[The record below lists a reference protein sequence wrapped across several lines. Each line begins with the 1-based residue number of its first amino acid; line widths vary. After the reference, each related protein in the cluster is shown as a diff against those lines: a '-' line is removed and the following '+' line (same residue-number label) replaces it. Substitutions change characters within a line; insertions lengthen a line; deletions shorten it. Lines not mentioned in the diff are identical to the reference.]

1 MWTASIA
8 KAGEGGLCFMV
19 WVWGWGF
26 LTHIVN
32 PSRDD
37 YISVLLGLKDIE
49 GSLEAVSSGVTLRY
63 SGTGDASLDVGGT
76 GRLGQPQTDERWG
89 LNSEGED

>member
-1 MWTASIA
+1 
-8 KAGEGGLCFMV
+8 MV
-19 WVWGWGF
+19 WAWGWGF

-37 YISVLLGLKDIE
+37 HISILLSLKDTE
-49 GSLEAVSSGVTLRY
+49 GSLEALSSRVTLRY
-63 SGTGDASLDVGGT
+63 SGTGDESLDAGGI
-76 GRLGQPQTDERWG
+76 GQLGQPQTGERWG

>member
-1 MWTASIA
+1 M
-8 KAGEGGLCFMV
+8 
-19 WVWGWGF
+19 VWGWGF

-37 YISVLLGLKDIE
+37 HISVLLGLKDTE
-49 GSLEAVSSGVTLRY
+49 GSLEAVSSGITLRY

-76 GRLGQPQTDERWG
+76 GRLGQPQTGERWVWTVK
-89 LNSEGED
+89 EKIKPA